1 MKTQHRV
8 CAGCWKKDWKP
19 ELSYEGLL
27 RKRDPEES
35 FLRAGSELRGLS
47 DKHGPGRAYEEVVNS
62 TF

>member
-8 CAGCWKKDWKP
+8 CAGRWKDWKP
-19 ELSYEGLL
+19 ELSYEVLL

-35 FLRAGSELRGLS
+35 FVRAGSELRGLR
-47 DKHGPGRAYEEVVNS
+47 DKNGPGRAYEEVVNS